1 MEHGE
6 QSSSKSC
13 SVSTVDAVTAAVLMA
28 LGALVMF
35 DTYRIGAS
43 WEPLVGPQAGYFPF
57 RIGVLIFIC
66 SAATLYQATL
76 SKKRDRSMFVDWD
89 SFKRVLQVLV
99 PSMIYVLGVQFIGI
113 YIASAIFIGGFM
125 LWLGKFRLL
134 STILISIGV
143 PAVLFWT
150 FEVQFLIPLPKGP
163 VEAMFGY

>member
-1 MEHGE
+1 MEQGE

-43 WEPLVGPQAGYFPF
+43 WESQVGPQAGYFPF

-125 LWLGKFRLL
+125 LWLGKFKLL